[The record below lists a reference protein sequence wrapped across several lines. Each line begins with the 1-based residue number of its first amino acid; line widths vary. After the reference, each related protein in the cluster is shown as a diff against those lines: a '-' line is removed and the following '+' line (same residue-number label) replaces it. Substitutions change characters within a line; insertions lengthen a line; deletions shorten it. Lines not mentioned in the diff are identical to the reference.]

1 MADLPACSKTCV
13 RVVPWFSLWGNFGL
27 AVYKLVVGVLGQ
39 SAALVA
45 DAMHSFADVIGSTG
59 ILVATKVSAKDPDQ
73 YFPYGRGKAEF
84 IGAIFVYTVLLFF
97 AGGISLSA
105 LDSIINPSQLDSP
118 HIATLLGAL
127 VSVMYNYVMYK
138 YATCV
143 GKQNRSP
150 AILADAFENRA
161 DAISS
166 VACIGGIFGAMLVH
180 PVCDP
185 IAALVVGL
193 IIFWNCQEQLREAA
207 SGLMDTGL
215 PDDDQERIKRAV
227 LNHEGVT
234 DVSFLRTRQ
243 TGARFWI
250 DVGIVVPG
258 DYGVEQADAVAAQI
272 RRGLTKTPYCHHV
285 EVFVEPSPEA
295 PRLPGAQPFPE
306 SATT

>member
-13 RVVPWFSLWGNFGL
+13 KIVPWFSLWGNFGL
-27 AVYKLVVGVLGQ
+27 AIYKLIVGLLGA

-59 ILVATKVSAKDPDQ
+59 ILVATKVSARQPDR

-97 AGGISLSA
+97 AGGISISA
-105 LDSIINPSQLDSP
+105 LSSIINPAGLESP
-118 HIATLLGAL
+118 HVATLLGAL
-127 VSVMYNYVMYK
+127 ISVMYNYVMYK
-138 YATCV
+138 YSTCV

-185 IAALVVGL
+185 IAALVVG
-193 IIFWNCQEQLREAA
+193 IVIFWNCQEQLREAA
-207 SGLMDTGL
+207 AGLMDKGL
-215 PDDDQERIKRAV
+215 PTQDQERIKRAV
-227 LNHEGVT
+227 LNHQRVVE
-234 DVSFLRTRQ
+234 VSFLRTRR
-243 TGARFWI
+243 TGARYWI
-250 DVGIVVPG
+250 DVGVLVPG
-258 DYGVEQADAVAAQI
+258 DVGVEQADAVAAEI
-272 RRGLTKTPYCHHV
+272 RRNLSRASYCHHA
-285 EVFVEPSPEA
+285 EVFVEPMPDIPRLSSPEPLA
-295 PRLPGAQPFPE
+295 EAG
-306 SATT
+306 SN